1 MLDKDQTLEEM
12 LNDASAK
19 IAFAASALVSNKYN
33 NDGLSINESIAIAKN
48 QLKLMINTPEYKH
61 IFNNT
66 NAGIVYLN
74 AAGDILLANNAFLQ
88 LLQYSWVEI
97 KQLGFSNLEYPGDL
111 DKELTLKKEV
121 QEGQR
126 EGYSI
131 EKRYIQKDG
140 TLVWTNSSVSFFREN
155 PTAPGHYII
164 VLQDITDK
172 KKYEQQLIES
182 NAAKDKFF
190 SIISHD
196 LRNPIGSMQMLSKF
210 IDEELKQNNVAAAI
224 EISNLLSTQIDHT
237 HKLLTDLLEWG
248 KIQTKQIAFEPQKL
262 NLEEI
267 LAEQVAE
274 SKVLAGN
281 KHILLEY
288 ETNKQLSTTADASM
302 LKTILRNLI
311 TNAIKFSYE
320 NSSIKLMAEERADD
334 VLITVEDHGQGIS
347 PYIFDKLFQINFKVT
362 TPGTNNES
370 GTGLGLL
377 LCKEFVELHGGKIWA
392 ESVLDKGS
400 KFLFTLPK

>member
-61 IFNNT
+61 VFNNT
-66 NAGIVYLN
+66 NAAIVYLN

-140 TLVWTNSSVSFFREN
+140 TLVWTNSSISFFREN

-210 IDEELKQNNVAAAI
+210 IDEELKQNNVTAAI

-288 ETNKQLSTTADASM
+288 EANKQLSTTADASM